1 MIFLTPYRGKE
12 GSCGEVSVMQTFKWA
27 LLAFF
32 AFGILFVLG
41 CDDSSSSGAGT
52 GTGTLSL
59 YMTDA
64 VTNDFRAVYVTIADV
79 AVHRA
84 ATGADGDGADGRQ
97 QGDEGWEV
105 VASPQKTYN
114 LLELVNGAMA
124 ELGTT
129 ELETGHYT
137 QLRLMLGGE
146 PDEGS
151 NVNGN
156 PHPHPN
162 YVVNEDG
169 TARKLTVPSGYQ
181 SGIKL
186 VHGFDMVAGQ
196 TAELVLDFDANRSV
210 VATGSGKVLLKPTIK
225 IVDSLNYPLVKGVV
239 RDASGNPL
247 PDALVSAQKVAS
259 QDGVEVFTA
268 TVTEGGDGEAGAYQM
283 YLPTGAYY
291 IVAYKGGV
299 TDDQG
304 GAAAYGPSCLSVEA
318 TRLDAVY
325 DGNDVNLEISST
337 GDIPVEVILPAPAE
351 EDAAQTASLSVRKNA
366 LCAGGDD
373 QIELES
379 MTVGESGTYQFSV
392 PGSRAGTE
400 YSVAGTSN
408 GVTMDKTVTVTAGL
422 AAPPI
427 EFDFT
432 R

>member
-1 MIFLTPYRGKE
+1 MIFLTPYRCEDASSGT
-12 GSCGEVSVMQTFKWA
+12 VSVTQTFKRA
-27 LLAFF
+27 LLVFF
-32 AFGILFVLG
+32 AFGILFAVG
-41 CDDSSSSGAGT
+41 CDDSGASGPGP
-52 GTGTLSL
+52 GTLSL

-64 VTNDFRAVYVTIADV
+64 ASNDFQAVYVTIADV

-84 ATGADGDGADGRQ
+84 QNGAEGDGADGSQ
-97 QGDEGWEV
+97 QGDDGWKV

-114 LLELVNGAMA
+114 LLELVDGAMA

-146 PDEGS
+146 PDEGA

-156 PHPHPN
+156 SHPHPN
-162 YVVNEDG
+162 YVVNGDG

-186 VHGFDMVAGQ
+186 VHGFDMVSGR
-196 TAELVLDFDANRSV
+196 TAELVLDFDAHRSV
-210 VATGSGKVLLKPTIK
+210 VATGSGKFLLKPTIK
-225 IVDSLNYPLVKGVV
+225 IVDSLTYPLVSGVV

-247 PDALVSAQKVAS
+247 PDALVSAQKIEG
-259 QDGVEVFTA
+259 QDGTEVFTA

-291 IVAYKGGV
+291 IVAYKGSV

-304 GAAAYGPSCLSVEA
+304 AAAAYGPSCLSVEA
-318 TRLDAVY
+318 TRLDTVY
-325 DGNDVNLEISST
+325 DGNDFNLEISNT
-337 GDIPVEVILPAPAE
+337 GDIQVEVVLPAPAE
-351 EDAAQTASLSVRKNA
+351 EEVAQTASLSVRKKA
-366 LCAGGDD
+366 LCADGDD

-392 PGSRAGTE
+392 PGSQAGTE
-400 YSVAGTSN
+400 YSVAGTSDGATIN
-408 GVTMDKTVTVTAGL
+408 KTVTVTAGL
-422 AAPPI
+422 TAPAI